1 MRARRRRIQDQRGT
15 TLIEVLVAF
24 LILFVVTLAVL
35 AMFSMAAA
43 VNSGAFA
50 RTDMQYAA
58 EKVAE
63 VIRTQ
68 YALSQIGTKDT
79 LNKPLC
85 CPLTAA
91 SANPYTLPSGAT
103 CDAFWG
109 TWGFAQYPATVY
121 DTNARYSLS
130 YTIVQMGTAA
140 NPWREITVTAQP
152 KAGGSFAYSGMN
164 PAGKVVRYVAQIP
177 CWDDLLPCH

>member
-1 MRARRRRIQDQRGT
+1 MAARRRRIQDQRGT
-15 TLIEVLVAF
+15 TLIEVVVAF
-24 LILFVVTLAVL
+24 FILFVVTLAIL
-35 AMFSMAAA
+35 TMFSAAAA

-68 YALSQIGTKDT
+68 YALSQITPANT
-79 LNKPLC
+79 LNNATC

-91 SANPYTLPSGAT
+91 SANPYTLPNGT
-103 CDAFWG
+103 GCTTFWG

-121 DTNARYSLS
+121 DPNARYSLS
-130 YTIVQMGTAA
+130 YTIVQQGSAT
-140 NPWREITVTAQP
+140 NGWREVTVTAQP
-152 KAGGSFAYSGMN
+152 KAGGYTGMN
-164 PAGKVVRYVAQIP
+164 PARKAVRYVAQIP
-177 CWDDLLPCH
+177 GWS